1 MNNIFFSN
9 ENSVSSFWNPL
20 QLVTSAINRTQSYE
34 NLTLEEKVKSLEEN
48 ILNFKENYP
57 DVNKCKE
64 VFVERILY
72 LINQNDSENNTFL
85 REFYEESPD
94 YMENGDLLNMFKTLN
109 WLSYSDDHKK
119 NLLDREIDNYFN

>member
-1 MNNIFFSN
+1 MNNIFFPN

-20 QLVTSAINRTQSYE
+20 QLVTSTISRTPSYE
-34 NLTLEEKVKSLEEN
+34 NLTLEEKVKSLEKN

-64 VFVERILY
+64 IFVERILH

-94 YMENGDLLNMFKTLN
+94 YMENDNLLNMFKTLN
-109 WLSYSDDHKK
+109 WLSYSDNYKK
-119 NLLDREIDNYFN
+119 NLLDRELDNYFC